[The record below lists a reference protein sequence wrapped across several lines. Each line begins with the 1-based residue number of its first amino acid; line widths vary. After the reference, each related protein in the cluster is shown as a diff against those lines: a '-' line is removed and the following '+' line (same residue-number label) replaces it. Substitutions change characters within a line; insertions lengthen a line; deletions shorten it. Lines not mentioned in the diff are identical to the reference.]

1 MRVSLVLGTGTIFA
15 YFHSVGT
22 LPEAKDLLN
31 SSVRDGAI
39 TSAHSFN
46 NLADIPS
53 GPVAF
58 PIDNA
63 DNRLRTSSME
73 TGVNSV
79 ELSNVVVGVGTR
91 GVLGRGR
98 EGETRR
104 QKIGL

>member
-1 MRVSLVLGTGTIFA
+1 
-15 YFHSVGT
+15 
-22 LPEAKDLLN
+22 LLN

-58 PIDNA
+58 PVDNA

-73 TGVNSV
+73 TGVN
-79 ELSNVVVGVGTR
+79 
-91 GVLGRGR
+91 
-98 EGETRR
+98 
-104 QKIGL
+104 